1 MISLRPSVLSSGT
14 PSALRSKRSIWI
26 GLAVLVSVALHA
38 GAIVLLTVAHRG
50 PAPAPPVQGAV
61 ELLMVE
67 KQGAEASQAAPPPTP
82 PPQAEAKAKA
92 EPKAEPKPETPTP
105 PPPPSPPAPVAKDG
119 EVPAPT
125 PVPPEP
131 AKPEPAKP
139 EPPKPPAPQQ
149 AETAEKA
156 QPAPPVKPAPPS
168 PQKALVFDFNGTD
181 SPSNARATG
190 SDILPASP
198 DDRFRNRPPPYPMEA
213 ARRGEHGGV
222 TLMIHVGA
230 DGLTSGVDVIESSG
244 FASLDQAAIAAV
256 WAWHFH
262 PALRDSQPVPFD
274 MPFRFEYQDK

>member
-1 MISLRPSVLSSGT
+1 
-14 PSALRSKRSIWI
+14 
-26 GLAVLVSVALHA
+26 
-38 GAIVLLTVAHRG
+38 
-50 PAPAPPVQGAV
+50 VQGAV

-82 PPQAEAKAKA
+82 PPQAEAKPKA
-92 EPKAEPKPETPTP
+92 EPKAEPKPETPR
-105 PPPPSPPAPVAKDG
+105 PPPPSPPAPVAKEG

-213 ARRGEHGGV
+213 ARRGEHGTV

-230 DGLTSGVDVIESSG
+230 NGLTSGIDLIESSG

-274 MPFRFEYQDK
+274 MPFRFDFQAD